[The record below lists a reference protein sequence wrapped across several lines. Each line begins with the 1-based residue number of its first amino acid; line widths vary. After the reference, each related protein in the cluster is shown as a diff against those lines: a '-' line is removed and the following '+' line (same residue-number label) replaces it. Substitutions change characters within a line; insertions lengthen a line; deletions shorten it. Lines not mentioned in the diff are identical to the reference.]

1 MPNRAKRAAA
11 RQSQLGQRRRK
22 ERKERVSPL
31 QPEQVVI
38 NKAYPEALIPELP
51 TDIDNAQSA
60 TQKVSATATA
70 GTTMPSQPYLRA
82 DLTRVAMVAAL
93 STAIVI
99 GSAVIL

>member
-22 ERKERVSPL
+22 ERKERVSP
-31 QPEQVVI
+31 QTEQVVI

-51 TDIDNAQSA
+51 SDIDNAQSA

-93 STAIVI
+93 STVIVI